1 MRYLNLSTVLVFR
14 TVSVKVRKR
23 FPTYKDLVGAGLLL
37 PGEDVRLSAV
47 DAL

>member
-14 TVSVKVRKR
+14 TVSPKVRER
-23 FPTYKDLVGAGLLL
+23 FPNYKALVEAGLML
-37 PGEDVRLSAV
+37 PGEDDRLSHV